1 MSKNEL
7 TLKEKYDYYESS
19 VQNPKQELKTLLK
32 MHRHL
37 SKETPRVLREDF
49 CGTGYLACE
58 WVKLSPENKS
68 YGIDLDLEPINIGKE
83 RHYSRLNKEQKTRMQ
98 YIQADVTKGISKDAD
113 IIVAF
118 NFSYFIF
125 KTRSQLLKYFKSVRK
140 GLKKD
145 GVFYIDLFGGP
156 DSYKVLEEMREL
168 DGYNYYWDCQKFDA
182 LTNECLFAIHFKPDG
197 RKKMKNVFTYDWR
210 MWGIAELKDIL
221 TDAGF
226 KTVQSFWEGED
237 GKGEGNGIFKPT
249 NHAEQCEAWVT
260 YLAAKR

>member
-1 MSKNEL
+1 
-7 TLKEKYDYYESS
+7 
-19 VQNPKQELKTLLK
+19 
-32 MHRHL
+32 MH
-37 SKETPRVLREDF
+37 
-49 CGTGYLACE
+49 
-58 WVKLSPENKS
+58 
-68 YGIDLDLEPINIGKE
+68 
-83 RHYSRLNKEQKTRMQ
+83 
-98 YIQADVTKGISKDAD
+98 YIQADVTKGLSKDAD

-197 RKKMKNVFTYDWR
+197 RKKFKNVFTYDWR

-221 TDAGF
+221 IDAGF
-226 KTVQSFWEGED
+226 KMVQSFWEGED
-237 GKGEGNGIFKPT
+237 GKGEGNGVFKPT